1 MGVEDGLSEAMCHFD
16 GDLRVAAHRAGRA
29 QSERKDDEAVL
40 HVVRDNDHK
49 QGR

>member
-1 MGVEDGLSEAMCHFD
+1 MVDGLSEAMCHFD

-40 HVVRDNDHK
+40 HFRPMFPMFV
-49 QGR
+49 